1 MSTVYFNGIHP
12 SNSNGGNGSSPK
24 EQHDRSS
31 PRTTNQ
37 SVIEEDDV
45 LVSLMN
51 VFSSL
56 AVLCALAQSVLG
68 LFTLLGLLY
77 LVVRPFSSTV
87 YRRLAAS
94 IGASYMIDA
103 LSLILPN
110 TRLYLTGDSDIP
122 SPVGTSLLV
131 CNHVWDGDWWSI
143 LMLGRCIGL
152 RGTIKAFLRDE
163 VFRNWAT
170 DCCHTSSEA
179 PISAL
184 HQAQRRDSS
193 GSPQTPPLLSSAALE
208 QNMPPLRRFTY
219 CSIRLLLNRLLEF
232 PLLISPSVS
241 NTGSSFSLS
250 SMNVQDERSERK
262 EEMHALLRD
271 FASSSATAPV
281 HLLLFPEGWSL
292 EGYSTCCCNNHTE
305 NPNSEIQSLADRR
318 SVMAKSVEFAKREG
332 RPQLRHLLLPRTKGF
347 NATLQSLRESSPVVY
362 DMTMAYNGYDGS
374 IPISLDLSFQTMW
387 RLLMKRSS
395 SEVHLRIKRFSVEEV
410 LQDVGWLDKQWAE
423 KDRLLGHFARHQ
435 QFPLDGRGFCRHRE
449 FDTRT
454 HSIEGSIFSLGLLM
468 WMPCAIPF
476 LLLVSIP
483 LFWLLLWAWLAYRT
497 FGLIFPDWV
506 DWVEG
511 TSSSSSSVLMRRSGG
526 PGVSSRRN
534 ADGSEGHSGA
544 DSVGGT
550 PFIPVTPFASPL
562 TMTSWGTSDNVHNF
576 QEKKSPRR

>member
-1 MSTVYFNGIHP
+1 
-12 SNSNGGNGSSPK
+12 
-24 EQHDRSS
+24 
-31 PRTTNQ
+31 
-37 SVIEEDDV
+37 
-45 LVSLMN
+45 
-51 VFSSL
+51 
-56 AVLCALAQSVLG
+56 
-68 LFTLLGLLY
+68 
-77 LVVRPFSSTV
+77 
-87 YRRLAAS
+87 
-94 IGASYMIDA
+94 
-103 LSLILPN
+103 
-110 TRLYLTGDSDIP
+110 
-122 SPVGTSLLV
+122 
-131 CNHVWDGDWWSI
+131 
-143 LMLGRCIGL
+143 MLGRCIGL

-184 HQAQRRDSS
+184 HQAQRRNSS

-362 DMTMAYNGYDGS
+362 DMTMVREIFTILTGIILIHA
-374 IPISLDLSFQTMW
+374 SFCSWASYTENKHQW
-387 RLLMKRSS
+387 SS
-395 SEVHLRIKRFSVEEV
+395 SFILCFDVTSLCAPWPAQNGIGTLPSE
-410 LQDVGWLDKQWAE
+410 LQY
-423 KDRLLGHFARHQ
+423 
-435 QFPLDGRGFCRHRE
+435 
-449 FDTRT
+449 
-454 HSIEGSIFSLGLLM
+454 
-468 WMPCAIPF
+468 
-476 LLLVSIP
+476 LVS
-483 LFWLLLWAWLAYRT
+483 
-497 FGLIFPDWV
+497 
-506 DWVEG
+506 
-511 TSSSSSSVLMRRSGG
+511 
-526 PGVSSRRN
+526 
-534 ADGSEGHSGA
+534 HSP
-544 DSVGGT
+544 S
-550 PFIPVTPFASPL
+550 
-562 TMTSWGTSDNVHNF
+562 
-576 QEKKSPRR
+576 Q